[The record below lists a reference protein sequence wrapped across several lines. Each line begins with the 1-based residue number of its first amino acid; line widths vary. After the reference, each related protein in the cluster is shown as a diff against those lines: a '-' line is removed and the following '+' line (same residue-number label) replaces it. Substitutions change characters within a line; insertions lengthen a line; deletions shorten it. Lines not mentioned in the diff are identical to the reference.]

1 MDKQKQTWQP
11 RATTRESKSQIW
23 ADGYCEIA
31 NRKPRF
37 AVCNKPWFSLA
48 HKHKHKH
55 MCIASENW
63 VNIQHK
69 HKHKKN
75 GQVRSSCTC
84 AYAYVVAL
92 TSENWVDISISRGL
106 IIGHFDPDLMR
117 TYQKQYGEQ
126 SVRHLVYHQVEES
139 WYRELSQ
146 ICYSARAYVLMLML
160 MRW

>member
-1 MDKQKQTWQP
+1 
-11 RATTRESKSQIW
+11 
-23 ADGYCEIA
+23 
-31 NRKPRF
+31 
-37 AVCNKPWFSLA
+37 
-48 HKHKHKH
+48 

-69 HKHKKN
+69 HKHEKN
-75 GQVRSSCTC
+75 GQVRSSCAF

-117 TYQKQYGEQ
+117 AYQKQYGER
-126 SVRHLVYHQVEES
+126 SVRHLVYDQVEES

-146 ICYSARAYVLMLML
+146 IRHSARAYVLMLML
-160 MRW
+160 MR